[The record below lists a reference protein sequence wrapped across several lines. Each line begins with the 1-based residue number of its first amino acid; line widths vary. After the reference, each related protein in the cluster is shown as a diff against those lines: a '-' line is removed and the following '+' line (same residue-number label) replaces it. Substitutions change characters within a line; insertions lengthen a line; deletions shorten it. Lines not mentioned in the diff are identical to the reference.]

1 MKWLFITYPLTLI
14 VLFIY
19 SFTQVDLNLTLSS
32 NPLYLALQKN
42 LTFIGYFNRPISSLI
57 FILII
62 LSLTIHYIFLIR
74 AAVKNQVSK
83 SEITKLIFI
92 TAFILLLSYPAF
104 SHDIFNYIFDA
115 RIIAKYGQNPY
126 QFTALDFPSDTWT
139 RFMHWTHRTYPYGPL
154 WVISSLPF
162 YIIGLG
168 KFVLTLILFKLLFL
182 LSYIGSIVY
191 IRKISSIIK
200 IEPINQSLVFFA
212 FNPLIIIETQ
222 VSPHNE
228 ILMLFLTLI
237 GLFFF
242 LKGKIYKSLLM
253 MIAAGLIKFISFIYI
268 PILLV
273 LNHKKLSSEKFILLL
288 ISVTSLVL
296 IPVILSRELY
306 PWYMITIIGLG
317 SLLKKSLL
325 LKLIIIALSLGTLV
339 RYIPYLY
346 SGEYT
351 QITANWQ
358 LILTCLPVIIAI
370 ISYFHLQRHNKSF
383 LS

>member
-1 MKWLFITYPLTLI
+1 
-14 VLFIY
+14 
-19 SFTQVDLNLTLSS
+19 
-32 NPLYLALQKN
+32 
-42 LTFIGYFNRPISSLI
+42 
-57 FILII
+57 
-62 LSLTIHYIFLIR
+62 
-74 AAVKNQVSK
+74 
-83 SEITKLIFI
+83 
-92 TAFILLLSYPAF
+92 
-104 SHDIFNYIFDA
+104 
-115 RIIAKYGQNPY
+115 
-126 QFTALDFPSDTWT
+126 
-139 RFMHWTHRTYPYGPL
+139 
-154 WVISSLPF
+154 
-162 YIIGLG
+162 
-168 KFVLTLILFKLLFL
+168 
-182 LSYIGSIVY
+182 
-191 IRKISSIIK
+191 
-200 IEPINQSLVFFA
+200 
-212 FNPLIIIETQ
+212 
-222 VSPHNE
+222 
-228 ILMLFLTLI
+228 
-237 GLFFF
+237 
-242 LKGKIYKSLLM
+242 

-325 LKLIIIALSLGTLV
+325 LKLIIIALSLGTLL